1 MNKLR
6 CLILFTICLLCVGC
20 ENPCE
25 NILPYYITDKYIS
38 VGQEKDLFEFAG
50 AYIEIFNNT
59 DLEVEQVTVNFML
72 YDENGKSAGIY
83 GNQVSS
89 SVDCGIIPHK
99 RKTVVVSL
107 DNLLGPNLEKSYQ
120 LDFVY
125 ISRIVY
131 TDGTVWQNPLG
142 LFAV

>member
-72 YDENGKSAGIY
+72 YDENGKSYDFDIY
-83 GNQVSS
+83 GLTSHRGHKIKICSKDKYSVFANQNE
-89 SVDCGIIPHK
+89 IK
-99 RKTVVVSL
+99 
-107 DNLLGPNLEKSYQ
+107 
-120 LDFVY
+120 
-125 ISRIVY
+125 
-131 TDGTVWQNPLG
+131 
-142 LFAV
+142 